1 MRPRHEIVAG
11 LGTMG
16 SLVAAIGCVFALAGG
31 VVAFRGWPELDS
43 AGSGPT
49 LVVSDVPRAPLQVAA
64 VHRSKPSHPAARQ
77 ATAGARVA
85 KAPRRVI
92 ASAPERIVKRG
103 SGQTTRPAAVPKPP
117 ATTPPP
123 TPGPLAPVAD
133 TAEQTTTGLGK
144 AVSGTTDALGN
155 VVGGPLGETVTTL
168 GSDLGETVTKTGT
181 LVANLLR
188 GISPSP

>member
-64 VHRSKPSHPAARQ
+64 VHRSKPARPAARQ
-77 ATAGARVA
+77 STAGARVA

-92 ASAPERIVKRG
+92 ASAPERVVKRG
-103 SGQTTRPAAVPKPP
+103 SGQTTRPTAVSKPP
-117 ATTPPP
+117 ATT
-123 TPGPLAPVAD
+123 TPSTGPLAPVAD
-133 TAEQTTTGLGK
+133 TAEQTTTGVGK
-144 AVSGTTDALGN
+144 TVTNTTDALGSA
-155 VVGGPLGETVTTL
+155 VGGPLGETVTNL
-168 GSDLGETVTKTGT
+168 GSGLGETVSKTGT

-188 GISPSP
+188 GIKPSP